1 MKISAAESSH
11 AKRIQRGGG
20 GEKRQPTW
28 MKEVGKLGLL
38 PSALTVEARGMSE
51 VTKTILNP
59 AIRFKDGSPSWGSSS
74 RRCSLLLQSSSK
86 QQHSATSAQKLPD
99 LFVFLLLLRICPVP
113 EDVRKRRFLLTERG
127 VSGCRVPAA
136 LLFEA
141 GTCLSPVLL
150 SKQSA
155 TAFPTDTG
163 VKSWQPRR
171 ILSHCVRGSKEEA
184 GLGEDLG
191 GGWSLEGLPWFRPP
205 PPSYHPSFPSCC
217 KLLNHPEAK

>member
-1 MKISAAESSH
+1 
-11 AKRIQRGGG
+11 
-20 GEKRQPTW
+20 
-28 MKEVGKLGLL
+28 MKEVGKLRLL

-59 AIRFKDGSPSWGSSS
+59 ASRFKDGSPSWGSSS

-86 QQHSATSAQKLPD
+86 QQQLSHVRTEAAGS
-99 LFVFLLLLRICPVP
+99 FRFFFLLLLRICPVP
-113 EDVRKRRFLLTERG
+113 EDVRKGRSLLTERG

-171 ILSHCVRGSKEEA
+171 ILSHCVRGRKEEA

-191 GGWSLEGLPWFRPP
+191 GVELGGTSLV
-205 PPSYHPSFPSCC
+205 
-217 KLLNHPEAK
+217 